1 MQYCGKTENDR
12 TIISCIRIYIQKV
25 KKKEKNFFPKNS
37 FFEELWPLDF
47 LGFSYII
54 SFVKYDNGKPEHDMS
69 IHYVQ

>member
-1 MQYCGKTENDR
+1 MIELSNLASGFIKM
-12 TIISCIRIYIQKV
+12 
-25 KKKEKNFFPKNS
+25 KKSLCKNS